1 MSLQSTTRPRPA
13 PLEARAKTRVSK
25 QKPDYR
31 LLTGHASNGATKI
44 PTNIVIKFG
53 GTSVA
58 TKEAV
63 HAIVAIVKR
72 YRKSRPVVVVSAL
85 RGVTEGLLALSK
97 CPKAQLSGRISGLRN
112 IHGKLAADIFSRD
125 IDVAEVMEYVDLQ
138 LASTEKVARKGRFNP
153 EAMDKLVSA
162 GEIMSSFII
171 ARTLEIHGISSRQ
184 IVSTEIIVTDDNFMQ
199 AEFQPK
205 ETERN
210 ARKILAPLIR
220 RNIVPVVTGFLG
232 STKNGRTTTLGR
244 GGSDYS
250 ASIIG
255 RSLDAKEIQIWTD
268 VDGIFTA
275 DPRVVKNARIIENIS
290 YREASEMAAFGAKV
304 LHPRTIRPAVE
315 KNIPVRVLNTFNLK
329 APGTLVSPRRAGTGL
344 KAIAFKKS
352 VALVNVYSDSMLFS
366 RGFLARMFE
375 VFARHQIS
383 IDLVSVSEVSVSVTL
398 DNNNGHLD
406 AAVKEL
412 GTFSKVGVHK
422 DSFGMI
428 SLIGEGIVSTRDIM
442 KDVSARFSEHKIPLR
457 MISMGASDI
466 NISLVIPANDVV
478 RAANMVHDEFLK

>member
-1 MSLQSTTRPRPA
+1 MKQTPST
-13 PLEARAKTRVSK
+13 
-25 QKPDYR
+25 
-31 LLTGHASNGATKI
+31 I
-44 PTNIVIKFG
+44 IIKFG

-63 HAIVAIVKR
+63 LAIVAIVKR

-85 RGVTEGLLALSK
+85 RGVTEGLLALAK
-97 CPKAQLSGRISGLRN
+97 CQKSGVRRRI
-112 IHGKLAADIFSRD
+112 LALHKMHQELASDLFSSEKD
-125 IDVAEVMEYVDLQ
+125 LAEVMAYVDAQ
-138 LASTEKVARKGRFNP
+138 LAITEKVARKGRFSH
-153 EAMDKLVSA
+153 ETMDKLVSA
-162 GEIMSSFII
+162 GEIISSFII
-171 ARTLEIHGISSRQ
+171 SHALVVHGIDSRQ
-184 IVSTEIIVTDDNFMQ
+184 VISTEIVSTDDNFIQ
-199 AEFQPK
+199 AEFEPRK
-205 ETERN
+205 TEKN
-210 ARKILAPLIR
+210 ARKILYPLIR
-220 RNIVPVVTGFLG
+220 SNIIPVVTGFLG
-232 STKNGRTTTLGR
+232 STKDGRITTLGR

-275 DPRVVKNARIIENIS
+275 DPRVVKNARIIEDIS

-315 KNIPVRVLNTFNLK
+315 KNIPVRVLNTFNLN
-329 APGTLVSPRRAGTGL
+329 AQGTLVSQRSTGIGL

-352 VALVNVYSDSMLFS
+352 VVLVNVYSDTMLFS

-375 VFARHQIS
+375 IFARHQIS

-398 DNNNGHLD
+398 DNVGHLD
-406 AAVKEL
+406 GAIKEL
-412 GTFSKVGVHK
+412 QTFSKVSVHK

-428 SLIGEGIVSTRDIM
+428 SLIGEGIASAQDIM
-442 KDVSARFSEHKIPLR
+442 MDVSAQFSKHRIPLR

-466 NISLVIPANDVV
+466 NISLVIPSGDVA
-478 RAANMVHDEFLK
+478 RAANMVHDNFLED